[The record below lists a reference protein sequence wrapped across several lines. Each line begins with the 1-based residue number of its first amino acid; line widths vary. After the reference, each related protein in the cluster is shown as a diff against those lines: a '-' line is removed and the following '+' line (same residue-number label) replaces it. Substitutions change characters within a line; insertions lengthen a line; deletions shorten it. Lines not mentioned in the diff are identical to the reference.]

1 MKTYTDLPTLV
12 KVKILEFASSGADG
26 DLDIWK
32 QALPLLSVC
41 HDWRVYG
48 KSRLYQYAIIE
59 LVDPSLVMDDSDE
72 EESNYSEEEAVTDSG
87 GSDWESSNS
96 SVSSSVNSV
105 CNAVALDGRDS
116 LRADTNIK
124 LIEKLG
130 LESMVKQLLFG
141 EKRPEVY
148 YNNRLDSIRAYISI
162 LQALF
167 YDLPEGIKLTQPFIK
182 WFELEY
188 IGTEPSNRLE
198 NRCYAASIAAADILL
213 NKYTNVSS
221 ISVMVLNPNEY
232 FQKLI
237 VELAIEYDNQ
247 LTKFVCKM
255 PATYPYT
262 LTAPNIVEL
271 DLGLSCDIDYNLP
284 TIFPQSLQRINLS
297 LDDVQFSWDMFRI
310 GKESKAIVFDSLV
323 DLSITD
329 TIQDLDA
336 GNVMHANDFDL
347 AFPKL
352 ERLHLENTSLTRKDA
367 QAMMGHGLK
376 RFSYVGSI
384 ITASQLCKQPLRTL
398 DTLNLVWVEEEY
410 PEETDDF
417 IPLANEIF
425 NKTDGI
431 EHVRCEI
438 RAADYDRDMVGIDWP
453 YLTHLSMDFIMP
465 FKELLRMLP
474 KVPNLVCLDMTIG
487 YCSNSEFAETI
498 ELLTNIKQHY
508 PEPSS
513 SKITTLSIA
522 VDHDE
527 VCEQSSCQKSF
538 NKAIENLKWYWP
550 QLKNIDSM

>member
-1 MKTYTDLPTLV
+1 
-12 KVKILEFASSGADG
+12 
-26 DLDIWK
+26 
-32 QALPLLSVC
+32 
-41 HDWRVYG
+41 
-48 KSRLYQYAIIE
+48 
-59 LVDPSLVMDDSDE
+59 
-72 EESNYSEEEAVTDSG
+72 
-87 GSDWESSNS
+87 
-96 SVSSSVNSV
+96 
-105 CNAVALDGRDS
+105 
-116 LRADTNIK
+116 
-124 LIEKLG
+124 
-130 LESMVKQLLFG
+130 
-141 EKRPEVY
+141 
-148 YNNRLDSIRAYISI
+148 
-162 LQALF
+162 
-167 YDLPEGIKLTQPFIK
+167 
-182 WFELEY
+182 
-188 IGTEPSNRLE
+188 
-198 NRCYAASIAAADILL
+198 
-213 NKYTNVSS
+213 
-221 ISVMVLNPNEY
+221 MVLNPNEY

-262 LTAPNIVEL
+262 LTAPNLVEL

-438 RAADYDRDMVGIDWP
+438 RAADYYWSMVGIDWP
-453 YLTHLSMDFIMP
+453 YLTHLSLNFAIP
-465 FKELLRMLP
+465 FKKLFDMLP
-474 KVPNLVCLDMTIG
+474 KVPNLVFLNMVICYRNANEINEVT
-487 YCSNSEFAETI
+487 EF
-498 ELLTNIKQHY
+498 LTSIQERY

-513 SKITTLSIA
+513 SKIETLYLTGKFNQPCSYLCRQLLSGRA
-522 VDHDE
+522 V
-527 VCEQSSCQKSF
+527 
-538 NKAIENLKWYWP
+538 ENLKWYWP
-550 QLKNIDSM
+550 QLKDIKFQD